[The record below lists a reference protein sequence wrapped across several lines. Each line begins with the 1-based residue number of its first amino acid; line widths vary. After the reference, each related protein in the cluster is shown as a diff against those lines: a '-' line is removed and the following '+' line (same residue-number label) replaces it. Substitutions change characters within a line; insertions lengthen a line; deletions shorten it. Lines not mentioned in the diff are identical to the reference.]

1 MKFPKLDLET
11 VLGELTELPSDW
23 IDDKGRALL
32 DEIRR
37 SVEEL
42 RKLTVKPTVAVLE
55 AVLRENAAFLDVCRL
70 FLGKGQE
77 PVAHMLCEQL
87 GETSMTWSRLRG
99 LAAQN
104 PARVAQALV
113 GIGVPEV
120 IADHLG
126 RRWEVEDVL
135 IDRYKMTRG
144 RAIAGQKRG
153 RALEDDVERVLRKN
167 RVPFDTRVTFVGK
180 EEKTAKC
187 DFAVPTVNHPK
198 IVIEAKGFEAT
209 GSKLTDYLGDVLK
222 VAEAKEYHMY
232 FFLVTDGRGWHNRRS
247 DLQKLVAQQNSGVI
261 DMIYTRARLAQLAH
275 DVKHI
280 HETE

>member
-1 MKFPKLDLET
+1 MKFPKLHLEE
-11 VLGELTELPSDW
+11 VLRELAELPSNW
-23 IDDKGRALL
+23 IDEKGRALV

-37 SVEEL
+37 SVEGL
-42 RKLTVKPTVAVLE
+42 RKLKVKPTATVLE
-55 AVLRENAAFLDVCRL
+55 AALAENAAFLDVCRL

-77 PVAHMLCEQL
+77 PVAHMLCDQL
-87 GETSMTWSRLRG
+87 GESSMTWSRLRG
-99 LAAQN
+99 LAAQD
-104 PARVAQALV
+104 PARMAQALV
-113 GIGVPEV
+113 GIGLPDL
-120 IADHLG
+120 ITDHMD

-153 RALEDDVERVLRKN
+153 RALEDDVEKVLREN
-167 RVPFDTRVTFVGK
+167 GVPFETRVSFVGK
-180 EEKTAKC
+180 DGKTAKC
-187 DFAVPTVNHPK
+187 DFAIPTANHPK
-198 IVIEAKGFEAT
+198 VVIEAKGFEAT

-261 DMIYTRARLAQLAH
+261 DMIYTRARLRQLAH

-280 HETE
+280 HENE